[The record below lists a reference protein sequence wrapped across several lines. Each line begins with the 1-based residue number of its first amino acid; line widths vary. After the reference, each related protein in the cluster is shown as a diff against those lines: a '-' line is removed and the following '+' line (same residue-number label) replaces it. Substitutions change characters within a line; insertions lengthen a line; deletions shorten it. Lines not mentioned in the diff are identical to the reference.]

1 MKLISVKKSTNPK
14 FKYTA
19 TFQLDN
25 GKTKTTNF
33 GASGYS
39 DYLIHKDVNRRT
51 RYRSRHEKDLK
62 TNDPTRA
69 GYLSMG
75 ILWNEPTLKASIE
88 EYTKLLNQYNKD
100 KNIEKFKK
108 ALLT

>member
-1 MKLISVKKSTNPK
+1 MKLISVKKSIKPK

-19 TFQLDN
+19 TFKLDN

-39 DYLIHKDVNRRT
+39 DYLIHKDVKRRT

-69 GYLSMG
+69 GFLSYYL
-75 ILWNEPTLKASIE
+75 LWGDSTSLK
-88 EYTKLLNQYNKD
+88 T
-100 KNIEKFKK
+100 NIENYKKKFN
-108 ALLT
+108 L